1 MLCQSLRMNSVH
13 STAPTTASTASA
25 SLARWAGGASILQGL
40 ILFVPMIVLGGAIN
54 WPESLSDPA
63 DIALPRL
70 LENEGAVRFGYI
82 VYLVYSILFAVTMVL
97 LLRYAESRAVI
108 ALGALIAG
116 FAAVSALAR
125 SIGIV
130 RWLVP
135 APELA
140 EAYVATAN
148 ETERVA
154 ISVVFDSMNAYD
166 GTIGEVL
173 GVSIFAALS
182 IGLLAIAALRTR
194 AFPRW
199 IGAFGLIAAL
209 GVLATTVELA
219 GEDASSLIFFGTTL
233 VQLWFLAVGIW
244 LLLRGSR
251 QPRLAAGESVT

>member
-1 MLCQSLRMNSVH
+1 MNSVQ
-13 STAPTTASTASA
+13 STARDSTSTVGASI
-25 SLARWAGGASILQGL
+25 ARWAGGISILQGL
-40 ILFVPMIVLGGAIN
+40 IIFVPMIVLGSAIN

-63 DIALPRL
+63 AIALPRL
-70 LENEGAVRFGYI
+70 LDHEAAVRFGYI
-82 VYLVYSILFAVTMVL
+82 VYLIYSILFAVAVVL
-97 LLRYAESRAVI
+97 LLRYAQSRAVI

-140 EAYVATAN
+140 EAYAAAPD
-148 ETERVA
+148 ETERIA
-154 ISVVFDSMNAYD
+154 ISVVFDSMNAYG

-182 IGLLAIAALRTR
+182 IGMLAIAAIKTR
-194 AFPRW
+194 AFPLW
-199 IGAFGLIAAL
+199 IGVFGLIAAV
-209 GVLATTVELA
+209 GVLATSVELA
-219 GEDASSLIFFGTTL
+219 GVDASSLIFFGTTL
-233 VQLWFLAVGIW
+233 VQLWFLSTGVW

-251 QPRLAAGESVT
+251 QPRLAMDR

>member
-1 MLCQSLRMNSVH
+1 MNSVH
-13 STAPTTASTASA
+13 SIQTPPSSTPSRA
-25 SLARWAGGASILQGL
+25 LARWAGGISVLQGL
-40 ILFVPMIVLGGAIN
+40 LIFVPMIVLGGAIN

-82 VYLVYSILFAVTMVL
+82 VYLVYSILFAVTMIL
-97 LLRYAESRAVI
+97 LLRYAQSRAVI

-135 APELA
+135 APDLA

-154 ISVVFDSMNAYD
+154 ISVVFDSMNAYG

-251 QPRLAAGESVT
+251 QPRLAAGESVS

>member
-1 MLCQSLRMNSVH
+1 MPCQSLRMNSVH
-13 STAPTTASTASA
+13 STASTASA
-25 SLARWAGGASILQGL
+25 SAARWAGGASILQGL

-82 VYLVYSILFAVTMVL
+82 VYLVYSILFAVTMIL
-97 LLRYAESRAVI
+97 LLRYAQSRAVI

-135 APELA
+135 APDLA

-154 ISVVFDSMNAYD
+154 ISVVFDSMNAYG

-219 GEDASSLIFFGTTL
+219 GEDASSLMFFGTTL

-244 LLLRGSR
+244 LLVRGSR
-251 QPRLAAGESVT
+251 QPRPAAGESVS

>member
-1 MLCQSLRMNSVH
+1 
-13 STAPTTASTASA
+13 
-25 SLARWAGGASILQGL
+25 
-40 ILFVPMIVLGGAIN
+40 MIVLGGAIN

-63 DIALPRL
+63 AIALPRL

-82 VYLVYSILFAVTMVL
+82 VYLVYSILFAVAIIL
-97 LLRYAESRAVI
+97 LLRYVQSRAAI

-116 FAAVSALAR
+116 FAVASALAR

-148 ETERVA
+148 ENERVA
-154 ISVVFDSMNAYD
+154 ISVVFDSMNAYG

-182 IGLLAIAALRTR
+182 IGLLSIAALTAR

-199 IGAFGLIAAL
+199 IGVFGLIAAL

-219 GEDASSLIFFGTTL
+219 GADASSLIFFGTTL
-233 VQLWFLAVGIW
+233 VQLWFLATGVW
-244 LLLRGSR
+244 LLVRGSR
-251 QPRLAAGESVT
+251 QPRPAAD

>member
-1 MLCQSLRMNSVH
+1 MNSVH
-13 STAPTTASTASA
+13 STAPATTSTASA
-25 SLARWAGGASILQGL
+25 SAARWAGGASILQGL

-63 DIALPRL
+63 AIALPRL

-82 VYLVYSILFAVTMVL
+82 VYLVYSILFAVAIIL
-97 LLRYAESRAVI
+97 LLRYVQSRAAI

-116 FAAVSALAR
+116 FAVASALAR

-148 ETERVA
+148 ENERVA
-154 ISVVFDSMNAYD
+154 ISVVFDSMNAYG

-182 IGLLAIAALRTR
+182 IGLLSIAALTAR

-199 IGAFGLIAAL
+199 IGVFGLIAAL

-219 GEDASSLIFFGTTL
+219 GADASSLIFFGTTL
-233 VQLWFLAVGIW
+233 VQLWFLATGVW
-244 LLLRGSR
+244 LLVRGSR
-251 QPRLAAGESVT
+251 QPRPAAD

>member
-1 MLCQSLRMNSVH
+1 MNSVQ
-13 STAPTTASTASA
+13 STARDSTSTVGASI
-25 SLARWAGGASILQGL
+25 ARWAGGISILQGL
-40 ILFVPMIVLGGAIN
+40 IIFVPMIVLGGAIN

-82 VYLVYSILFAVTMVL
+82 VYLVYSILFAVTMIL
-97 LLRYAESRAVI
+97 LLRYAQSRAVI

-140 EAYVATAN
+140 EAYVATSN
-148 ETERVA
+148 ENERVA
-154 ISVVFDSMNAYD
+154 ISVVFDSMNAYG

-182 IGLLAIAALRTR
+182 IGLLAIAVLRTR

-251 QPRLAAGESVT
+251 QPRLAAGESVN

>member
-1 MLCQSLRMNSVH
+1 MNTVN
-13 STAPTTASTASA
+13 STDTPQGSPGSKA
-25 SLARWAGGASILQGL
+25 LARWAGWVSIAQGL
-40 ILFVPMIVLGGAIN
+40 LIFVPMIVLGAAIN
-54 WPESLSDPA
+54 WPASLSDPA

-70 LENEGAVRFGYI
+70 LENEGAVRLGYI
-82 VYLVYSILFAVTMVL
+82 AYLIYSILFAVTMIL
-97 LLRYAESRAVI
+97 LLRYAKSRAVI

-116 FAAVSALAR
+116 FAVVSALAR

-140 EAYVATAN
+140 EAYVTTTN

-154 ISVVFDSMNAYD
+154 IAVVFDSMNAYG

-173 GVSIFAALS
+173 GVGIFAALS

-194 AFPRW
+194 AFPLW
-199 IGAFGLIAAL
+199 IGVFGLIAAL

-219 GEDASSLIFFGTTL
+219 GSDASSIIFFGTTL
-233 VQLWFLAVGIW
+233 VQLWFLATGIW
-244 LLLRGSR
+244 LLLRGTR
-251 QPRLAAGESVT
+251 QSVGAKQG